1 MITTCADDNGS
12 PGVVI
17 GHVPA
22 ATRTYVGSPSLA
34 ILPDG
39 SYVACHDLFG
49 PASSEWQGAVTRVF
63 RSPNRGK
70 PASIRNTL
78 VLMRSHDLRRWEP
91 RSIVLHHPDTL
102 KHGFQYVDWY
112 VDWLFD
118 GDDLVAA
125 CRTAHDDAQGGAHR
139 AHDANYLTFHR
150 LERFR
155 ERSWADSVVDP
166 ATLGWPPARIERD
179 VVVSGPAQRA
189 LHRGRRPADRP
200 RLLRRPARQDACH
213 RPARGSLF
221 LAAYCQQAVCNPSRA
236 SLLTGRRPDTLRIW
250 DLPTHFRTRD
260 PAIVTLPQCFKQHGV
275 PLLIA
280 APGMAGG
287 DRVTTPVELLDLYP
301 TLVEL
306 AGLPRPDGLEGQCL
320 GPLQRDP
327 AAEAVRVGRR
337 LAWESDH
344 APPGGA
350 CSWAEPT
357 DIFRHWGQDR
367 AEPTSGGNHASANSC
382 RRCLATSFIDAGD
395 NCRLAEPGT
404 PPAGTAPSVVPLGR
418 RGGGHARRGLAQ
430 ARHGGRID
438 IRRR

>member
-1 MITTCADDNGS
+1 MITTWLLAAASAGAGP

-213 RPARGSLF
+213 RPARGSRLALF
-221 LAAYCQQAVCNPSRA
+221 GGLLPAGRLQPVAGLAAHRPPPRHAPDLGPAHALPHARPSNRHAAAVLQAARRAASDRRSRH
-236 SLLTGRRPDTLRIW
+236 GRRR
-250 DLPTHFRTRD
+250 
-260 PAIVTLPQCFKQHGV
+260 
-275 PLLIA
+275 
-280 APGMAGG
+280 PGDDAGG
-287 DRVTTPVELLDLYP
+287 TPRSL
-301 TLVEL
+301 
-306 AGLPRPDGLEGQCL
+306 
-320 GPLQRDP
+320 
-327 AAEAVRVGRR
+327 
-337 LAWESDH
+337 S
-344 APPGGA
+344 
-350 CSWAEPT
+350 
-357 DIFRHWGQDR
+357 
-367 AEPTSGGNHASANSC
+367 
-382 RRCLATSFIDAGD
+382 
-395 NCRLAEPGT
+395 
-404 PPAGTAPSVVPLGR
+404 
-418 RGGGHARRGLAQ
+418 HARRA
-430 ARHGGRID
+430 GRAAAAG
-438 IRRR
+438 RTRGAMPRAAPAGSGR